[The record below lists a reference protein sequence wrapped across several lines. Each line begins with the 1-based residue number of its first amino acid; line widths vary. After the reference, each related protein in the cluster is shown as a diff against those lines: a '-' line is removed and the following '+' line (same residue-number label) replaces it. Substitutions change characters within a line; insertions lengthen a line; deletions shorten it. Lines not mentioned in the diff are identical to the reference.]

1 MRSER
6 DAWREQ
12 GRFGEGKFRGVEQ
25 VVIKTKDG
33 DGRALSSVLQNV
45 FDAWTTGRTCG
56 ASSLPSSPESAS
68 QRCNRRPSTQARLSS
83 LAHLLHKS
91 PRVP

>member
-12 GRFGEGKFRGVEQ
+12 GRFGEGKFGGVEQ

-45 FDAWTTGRTCG
+45 FDG
-56 ASSLPSSPESAS
+56 AGAVKRRLQMKESREMVLERLNGFTFS
-68 QRCNRRPSTQARLSS
+68 QSLSS
-83 LAHLLHKS
+83 QPLQ
-91 PRVP
+91 